1 MGLFSLFK
9 KSSKKSPDSTESVEQ
24 ETTDATQ
31 EVAQATE
38 QVSEQVSEP
47 VSEPRA
53 DTLKANTLKFDAL
66 RALKIGEVDF
76 AIRALHTSLEE
87 IDDPECRLYL
97 AQALQRKPDLAG
109 SMAEL
114 TTILEAYP
122 DYPMA
127 LYEATKVSNGLDQH
141 SETIAYAERAL
152 ATELETAQQAELHR
166 MKAQAQLALG
176 ESEQALAT
184 IDQALQLTD
193 EVPLYWLIKVKVLI
207 ALERWEEALAV
218 ALETAEKFP
227 EEERAYLYEGLITY
241 HEGDKERA
249 ERAFRQ
255 VVETDPFNVEG
266 YMHLTHL
273 VEELR
278 GKEAAADEMEQ
289 ALEMIPQPTRALL
302 DYAALLYKECD
313 RTEQYE
319 GVQQMLAEL
328 PEDAETKTGEVN
340 FAGLYAGG
348 FY

>member
-1 MGLFSLFK
+1 MGLFSRFK
-9 KSSKKSPDSTESVEQ
+9 KSNKKSPVSTEEVEQ
-24 ETTDATQ
+24 ETTNVTQ
-31 EVAQATE
+31 EVAEQATE
-38 QVSEQVSEP
+38 QVSEQVSE
-47 VSEPRA
+47 SRA

-152 ATELETAQQAELHR
+152 ATELETAQQAELYR

-207 ALERWEEALAV
+207 ALKRWEDALAV

-241 HEGDKERA
+241 HDGDKERA

-319 GVQQMLAEL
+319 GVQKLLADL
-328 PEDAETKTGEVN
+328 PEDAETKAGEVN
-340 FAGLYAGG
+340 FANLYAGG

>member
-1 MGLFSLFK
+1 MGLFSRFK
-9 KSSKKSPDSTESVEQ
+9 KSNKKSPVSTEEVEQ
-24 ETTDATQ
+24 ETTDVTQ
-31 EVAQATE
+31 EVAEQATE
-38 QVSEQVSEP
+38 QVSDQ

-76 AIRALHTSLEE
+76 AIRALRTSLEE

-166 MKAQAQLALG
+166 MKAQAQLALS

-207 ALERWEEALAV
+207 ALERWEDALAV

-266 YMHLTHL
+266 YMHLAHL

-289 ALEMIPQPTRALL
+289 ALDMIPQPTRALL
-302 DYAALLYKECD
+302 DYAAILYKECD
-313 RTEQYE
+313 RTEQCE
-319 GVQQMLAEL
+319 GVQQLLADL
-328 PEDAETKTGEVN
+328 PEDAETKAGEVN
-340 FAGLYAGG
+340 FANLYAGG

>member
-1 MGLFSLFK
+1 MGLFSRFK
-9 KSSKKSPDSTESVEQ
+9 KSNKKSPVSTEEVEQ
-24 ETTDATQ
+24 ETTDVTQ
-31 EVAQATE
+31 EVAEQTTE
-38 QVSEQVSEP
+38 QVSESK
-47 VSEPRA
+47 A

-76 AIRALHTSLEE
+76 AIRALRTSLEE

-122 DYPMA
+122 DYPVA

-166 MKAQAQLALG
+166 MKAQAQLALS

-184 IDQALQLTD
+184 INQALQLTD

-302 DYAALLYKECD
+302 EYAASLYKACD

-319 GVQQMLAEL
+319 GVQQLLADL
-328 PEDAETKTGEVN
+328 PEGAETQTGEVN
-340 FAGLYAGG
+340 FANLYAGG

>member
-1 MGLFSLFK
+1 MGLFSRFK
-9 KSSKKSPDSTESVEQ
+9 KSNKKSPVSTEEVEQ
-24 ETTDATQ
+24 ETTDVTQ
-31 EVAQATE
+31 EVAEQATE
-38 QVSEQVSEP
+38 QVSETK
-47 VSEPRA
+47 A

-66 RALKIGEVDF
+66 RALRIGEVDF

-109 SMAEL
+109 SMTEL

-122 DYPMA
+122 DYPAA

-141 SETIAYAERAL
+141 SETIAYAECAL

-166 MKAQAQLALG
+166 MKAQAQLALS

-227 EEERAYLYEGLITY
+227 EEERAYLYEGLIAY

-289 ALEMIPQPTRALL
+289 AMEMIPQPTRALL
-302 DYAALLYKECD
+302 DYAARLYKECD
-313 RTEQYE
+313 RTELYE
-319 GVQQMLAEL
+319 GVQQLLAEL
-328 PEDAETKTGEVN
+328 PEDAETQTGEVN
-340 FAGLYAGG
+340 FANLYAGG

>member
-1 MGLFSLFK
+1 
-9 KSSKKSPDSTESVEQ
+9 
-24 ETTDATQ
+24 
-31 EVAQATE
+31 
-38 QVSEQVSEP
+38 
-47 VSEPRA
+47 
-53 DTLKANTLKFDAL
+53 
-66 RALKIGEVDF
+66 
-76 AIRALHTSLEE
+76 
-87 IDDPECRLYL
+87 
-97 AQALQRKPDLAG
+97 
-109 SMAEL
+109 
-114 TTILEAYP
+114 
-122 DYPMA
+122 
-127 LYEATKVSNGLDQH
+127 
-141 SETIAYAERAL
+141 
-152 ATELETAQQAELHR
+152 
-166 MKAQAQLALG
+166 MKAQAQLALSD
-176 ESEQALAT
+176 SEQALAT

-207 ALERWEEALAV
+207 ALERWEDALAV

-278 GKEAAADEMEQ
+278 GKAAAAAEMEQ
-289 ALEMIPQPTRALL
+289 ALDMIPQPTRALL

-319 GVQQMLAEL
+319 GVQQLLADL
-328 PEDAETKTGEVN
+328 PEGAETQTGEVN
-340 FAGLYAGG
+340 FANLYAGG

>member
-1 MGLFSLFK
+1 MGLFSRFK
-9 KSSKKSPDSTESVEQ
+9 KSNKKSPVSTEEVEQ
-24 ETTDATQ
+24 ETTDVTQ
-31 EVAQATE
+31 EVAEQTTE
-38 QVSEQVSEP
+38 QVSESK
-47 VSEPRA
+47 A

-76 AIRALHTSLEE
+76 AIRALRTSLEE

-122 DYPMA
+122 DYPVA

-166 MKAQAQLALG
+166 MKAQAQLALS

-278 GKEAAADEMEQ
+278 GKEAASDEMEQ
-289 ALEMIPQPTRALL
+289 ALDMIPQPTRALL
-302 DYAALLYKECD
+302 QYAASLYKACD

-319 GVQQMLAEL
+319 GVQQLLADL
-328 PEDAETKTGEVN
+328 PEGAETQTGEVN
-340 FAGLYAGG
+340 FANLYAGG

>member
-1 MGLFSLFK
+1 MGLFSRFK
-9 KSSKKSPDSTESVEQ
+9 KSNKKSPVSTEEVEQ
-24 ETTDATQ
+24 ETTDVTQ
-31 EVAQATE
+31 EVAEQATD
-38 QVSEQVSEP
+38 P
-47 VSEPRA
+47 KA
-53 DTLKANTLKFDAL
+53 NTLKADTLKFDAL

-76 AIRALHTSLEE
+76 AIRALRTSLEE

-109 SMAEL
+109 SLVEL
-114 TTILEAYP
+114 TTILETYP
-122 DYPMA
+122 DYPAA

-141 SETIAYAERAL
+141 SETIAYAEHAL

-166 MKAQAQLALG
+166 MKAQAQLALS

-207 ALERWEEALAV
+207 ALERWADALAV
-218 ALETAEKFP
+218 TLETAEKFP

-278 GKEAAADEMEQ
+278 GEAAAADEMEQ

-302 DYAALLYKECD
+302 EYAASLYKACD

-319 GVQQMLAEL
+319 GVQQLLAEL
-328 PEDAETKTGEVN
+328 PEEAETKAGEVN
-340 FAGLYAGG
+340 FANLYAGG

>member
-1 MGLFSLFK
+1 MGLFSRFK
-9 KSSKKSPDSTESVEQ
+9 KSNKKSPVSTEEVEQ
-24 ETTDATQ
+24 ETTNVTQ
-31 EVAQATE
+31 EVAEQATE
-38 QVSEQVSEP
+38 QVSEQVSE
-47 VSEPRA
+47 SRA

-152 ATELETAQQAELHR
+152 ATELETAQQAELYR

-207 ALERWEEALAV
+207 ALKRWEDALAV

-241 HEGDKERA
+241 HDGDKERA

-313 RTEQYE
+313 RTEQYD
-319 GVQQMLAEL
+319 GVQKLLADL
-328 PEDAETKTGEVN
+328 PEDAETKAGEVN
-340 FAGLYAGG
+340 FANLYAGG

>member
-1 MGLFSLFK
+1 MGLFSRFK
-9 KSSKKSPDSTESVEQ
+9 KSNKKSPDSTEEVEQ
-24 ETTDATQ
+24 ETTDVTQ
-31 EVAQATE
+31 EVAEQTTE
-38 QVSEQVSEP
+38 QVSEKVSE
-47 VSEPRA
+47 SRA

-122 DYPMA
+122 DYPAA

-152 ATELETAQQAELHR
+152 ATELETPQQAELHR
-166 MKAQAQLALG
+166 MKAQAQLALS

-207 ALERWEEALAV
+207 ALERWEEALAD

-289 ALEMIPQPTRALL
+289 ALDMIPQPTRALL

-319 GVQQMLAEL
+319 GVQQLLADL
-328 PEDAETKTGEVN
+328 PEDAETKAGEVN
-340 FAGLYAGG
+340 FANLYAGG

>member
-1 MGLFSLFK
+1 MGLFSRFK
-9 KSSKKSPDSTESVEQ
+9 KSNKKSPVSTEEVEQ
-24 ETTDATQ
+24 ETIDATQ
-31 EVAQATE
+31 EVAEQATE
-38 QVSEQVSEP
+38 QVSEQVSE
-47 VSEPRA
+47 SRA

-176 ESEQALAT
+176 ESEQALET

-207 ALERWEEALAV
+207 ALERWEDALAV

-319 GVQQMLAEL
+319 EVQQLLADL
-328 PEDAETKTGEVN
+328 PEDAETKAGEVN

>member
-1 MGLFSLFK
+1 
-9 KSSKKSPDSTESVEQ
+9 
-24 ETTDATQ
+24 
-31 EVAQATE
+31 
-38 QVSEQVSEP
+38 
-47 VSEPRA
+47 
-53 DTLKANTLKFDAL
+53 
-66 RALKIGEVDF
+66 
-76 AIRALHTSLEE
+76 
-87 IDDPECRLYL
+87 
-97 AQALQRKPDLAG
+97 
-109 SMAEL
+109 MAEL

-127 LYEATKVSNGLDQH
+127 LYEATKVANGLDQH

-152 ATELETAQQAELHR
+152 ATELEKVEQAELYR
-166 MKAQAQLALG
+166 MKAQAQLALS

-193 EVPLYWLIKVKVLI
+193 EVPLYWLIKVKALI

-241 HEGDKERA
+241 HEGDKGRA

-302 DYAALLYKECD
+302 DYATLLYKECD

-328 PEDAETKTGEVN
+328 SDDAETKAGEVN

>member
-1 MGLFSLFK
+1 MGLFSRFK
-9 KSSKKSPDSTESVEQ
+9 KSNKKSPVSTEEVEQ
-24 ETTDATQ
+24 ETTDVTQ
-31 EVAQATE
+31 EVAKQATE
-38 QVSEQVSEP
+38 QVSESK
-47 VSEPRA
+47 A
-53 DTLKANTLKFDAL
+53 NTLKANTLKFDAL

-76 AIRALHTSLEE
+76 AIRALRTSLEE

-122 DYPMA
+122 DYPA
-127 LYEATKVSNGLDQH
+127 APYEATKVANGLDQH

-166 MKAQAQLALG
+166 MKAQALLALS

-207 ALERWEEALAV
+207 ALERWEDALAV
-218 ALETAEKFP
+218 TLETAEKFP

-289 ALEMIPQPTRALL
+289 ALDMIPQPTRALL
-302 DYAALLYKECD
+302 EYAASLYKACD

-319 GVQQMLAEL
+319 GVQQLLADL
-328 PEDAETKTGEVN
+328 PEGAETQTGEVN
-340 FAGLYAGG
+340 FANLYAGG

>member
-1 MGLFSLFK
+1 MGLFSRFK
-9 KSSKKSPDSTESVEQ
+9 KSNKKSPVSTEEVEQ
-24 ETTDATQ
+24 ETTDVTQ
-31 EVAQATE
+31 EVAEQA
-38 QVSEQVSEP
+38 SEQVSEP
-47 VSEPRA
+47 KA
-53 DTLKANTLKFDAL
+53 NTLKADTLKFDAL

-76 AIRALHTSLEE
+76 AIRALRTSLEE
-87 IDDPECRLYL
+87 IDDPECHLYL

-109 SMAEL
+109 SLAEL

-141 SETIAYAERAL
+141 SETIAYAEHAL

-166 MKAQAQLALG
+166 MKAQAQLALS

-207 ALERWEEALAV
+207 ALERWADALAV
-218 ALETAEKFP
+218 TLETAEKFP
-227 EEERAYLYEGLITY
+227 EEERAYLYEGLIAY

-278 GKEAAADEMEQ
+278 GKAAAADEMEQ

-302 DYAALLYKECD
+302 EYAASLYKACD

-319 GVQQMLAEL
+319 GVQQLLADL
-328 PEDAETKTGEVN
+328 PEEAETKAGEVN
-340 FAGLYAGG
+340 FANLYAGG

>member
-1 MGLFSLFK
+1 MGLFSRFK
-9 KSSKKSPDSTESVEQ
+9 KSSKKSPDSTELVEQ
-24 ETTDATQ
+24 ETIDATQ
-31 EVAQATE
+31 EVAEQSTE
-38 QVSEQVSEP
+38 QVSAS
-47 VSEPRA
+47 RA

-127 LYEATKVSNGLDQH
+127 LYEATKVANGLDQH

-152 ATELETAQQAELHR
+152 ATELETVEQAELYR
-166 MKAQAQLALG
+166 MKAQAQLALS

-193 EVPLYWLIKVKVLI
+193 EVPLYWLIKVKALI
-207 ALERWEEALAV
+207 ALECWEEALVV

-241 HEGDKERA
+241 HEGDKGRA

-302 DYAALLYKECD
+302 DYATLLYKECD

-319 GVQQMLAEL
+319 GVQQMLTEL
-328 PEDAETKTGEVN
+328 PEDAETKAGEVN

>member
-1 MGLFSLFK
+1 MGLFSRFK
-9 KSSKKSPDSTESVEQ
+9 KSNKKSPVSTEEVEQ

-31 EVAQATE
+31 EVGQVAEQA
-38 QVSEQVSEP
+38 SEQ

-66 RALKIGEVDF
+66 RALRIGEVDF
-76 AIRALHTSLEE
+76 AIRALRTSLEE

-114 TTILEAYP
+114 GTILEAYP
-122 DYPMA
+122 DYPVA

-152 ATELETAQQAELHR
+152 ATELETAQQAELYR
-166 MKAQAQLALG
+166 MKAQAQLALS

-227 EEERAYLYEGLITY
+227 EEERAYLYEGLIAY

-289 ALEMIPQPTRALL
+289 PLDMIPQPTRALL
-302 DYAALLYKECD
+302 EYAASLYKACD

-319 GVQQMLAEL
+319 GVQQMLVDL
-328 PEDAETKTGEVN
+328 PEDAETKAGEVN
-340 FAGLYAGG
+340 FANLYAGG

>member
-1 MGLFSLFK
+1 MGLFSRFK
-9 KSSKKSPDSTESVEQ
+9 KSNKKSPVSTEEVEQ
-24 ETTDATQ
+24 ETTNVTQ
-31 EVAQATE
+31 EVAEQA
-38 QVSEQVSEP
+38 SEP
-47 VSEPRA
+47 VSEPKA
-53 DTLKANTLKFDAL
+53 NTLKADTLKFDAL

-76 AIRALHTSLEE
+76 AIRALRTSLEE

-122 DYPMA
+122 DYPAA

-141 SETIAYAERAL
+141 SETIAYAEHAL

-166 MKAQAQLALG
+166 MKAQAQLALS

-207 ALERWEEALAV
+207 ALERWADALAV
-218 ALETAEKFP
+218 TLETAEKFP

-278 GKEAAADEMEQ
+278 GEAAAADEMEQ

-302 DYAALLYKECD
+302 EYATSLYKACD

-319 GVQQMLAEL
+319 GVQQLLADL
-328 PEDAETKTGEVN
+328 PEEAETKAGEVN
-340 FAGLYAGG
+340 FANLYAGG

>member
-1 MGLFSLFK
+1 MGLFSRFK
-9 KSSKKSPDSTESVEQ
+9 KSNKKSSVSTEEVEQ
-24 ETTDATQ
+24 ETTDVTQ
-31 EVAQATE
+31 EVAEQTTE
-38 QVSEQVSEP
+38 QVSESK
-47 VSEPRA
+47 A

-76 AIRALHTSLEE
+76 AIRALRTSLEE

-122 DYPMA
+122 DYPVA

-166 MKAQAQLALG
+166 MKAQAQLALS

-184 IDQALQLTD
+184 INQALQLTD

-302 DYAALLYKECD
+302 EYAASLYKACD

-319 GVQQMLAEL
+319 GVQQLLADL
-328 PEDAETKTGEVN
+328 PEGAETQTGEVN
-340 FAGLYAGG
+340 FANLYAGG

>member
-1 MGLFSLFK
+1 MGLFSRFK
-9 KSSKKSPDSTESVEQ
+9 KSNKKSPVSTEEVEQ
-24 ETTDATQ
+24 ETIDATQ
-31 EVAQATE
+31 GVAEQATE
-38 QVSEQVSEP
+38 QVSEQVSE
-47 VSEPRA
+47 SKA

-176 ESEQALAT
+176 ESEQALVT

-207 ALERWEEALAV
+207 ALERWEDALAV
-218 ALETAEKFP
+218 ALETAERFP

-289 ALEMIPQPTRALL
+289 ALDMIPQPTRALL

-319 GVQQMLAEL
+319 GVQQLLADL
-328 PEDAETKTGEVN
+328 PEDAETKAGEVN
-340 FAGLYAGG
+340 FANLYAGG

>member
-1 MGLFSLFK
+1 MGLFSRFK
-9 KSSKKSPDSTESVEQ
+9 KSNKKSPVSTEEVEQ
-24 ETTDATQ
+24 ETIDATQ
-31 EVAQATE
+31 EVAVQATE
-38 QVSEQVSEP
+38 QVSEQVSE
-47 VSEPRA
+47 SRA

-141 SETIAYAERAL
+141 CETIAYAERAL
-152 ATELETAQQAELHR
+152 ATELETLQQAELHR
-166 MKAQAQLALG
+166 MKAQAQLALS

-207 ALERWEEALAV
+207 ALERWEDALAV

-289 ALEMIPQPTRALL
+289 ALEMIPQPTRVLL

-313 RTEQYE
+313 RTKQYE

-328 PEDAETKTGEVN
+328 PEDAETKAGEVN
-340 FAGLYAGG
+340 FANLYAGG

>member
-1 MGLFSLFK
+1 MGLFSRFK
-9 KSSKKSPDSTESVEQ
+9 KSNKKSPVSTEEVEQ
-24 ETTDATQ
+24 ETTDVTQ
-31 EVAQATE
+31 EVAEQTTE
-38 QVSEQVSEP
+38 QVSESK
-47 VSEPRA
+47 A

-76 AIRALHTSLEE
+76 AIRALRTSLEE

-122 DYPMA
+122 DYPVA

-166 MKAQAQLALG
+166 MKAQAQLALS

-207 ALERWEEALAV
+207 ALKRWEEALAV

-273 VEELR
+273 VEELQ

-302 DYAALLYKECD
+302 EYAASLYKACD

-319 GVQQMLAEL
+319 GVQQLLADL
-328 PEDAETKTGEVN
+328 PEGAETQTGEVN
-340 FAGLYAGG
+340 FANLYAGG

>member
-1 MGLFSLFK
+1 MGLFSRFK
-9 KSSKKSPDSTESVEQ
+9 KSNKKSPVSTEEVEQ
-24 ETTDATQ
+24 ETTDVTQ
-31 EVAQATE
+31 EVAEQATE
-38 QVSEQVSEP
+38 QVSETK
-47 VSEPRA
+47 A

-66 RALKIGEVDF
+66 RALRIGEVDF

-109 SMAEL
+109 SMTEL

-122 DYPMA
+122 DYPAA

-166 MKAQAQLALG
+166 MKAPAQLALS

-227 EEERAYLYEGLITY
+227 EEERAYLYEGLIAY

-289 ALEMIPQPTRALL
+289 AMEMIPQPTRALL
-302 DYAALLYKECD
+302 DYAARLYKECD
-313 RTEQYE
+313 RTELYE
-319 GVQQMLAEL
+319 GVQQLLAEL
-328 PEDAETKTGEVN
+328 PEDAETQTGEVN
-340 FAGLYAGG
+340 FANLYAGG

>member
-9 KSSKKSPDSTESVEQ
+9 KSSKKSPDSTEPVEQ

-38 QVSEQVSEP
+38 QVSEQ

-152 ATELETAQQAELHR
+152 ATELETAQQAELYR
-166 MKAQAQLALG
+166 MKAQAQQALG

-241 HEGDKERA
+241 HEDDKERA